1 MAYPGSIDA
10 ITFGQFGSMYTD
22 STSVAITPPSG
33 RVFAAITMLEEVTFD
48 SSQGWVSKDSTM
60 FFNTESTGP
69 GTGGV
74 ELAST
79 QVFPRGVTIYGKWEK
94 INLTSGSIV
103 AYLGV

>member
-22 STSVAITPPSG
+22 STPPSG

-48 SSQGWVSKDSTM
+48 SSQGLVSKDSTM